1 MRFTSAFNLF
11 FLFNAVFLVELI
23 NTSTSLSS
31 FLLSCVEWMT
41 LGADF
46 YVDVLL
52 CRSCYKCVSTVTSY
66 SSLILIRMDTFAHDF
81 HLSIFI
87 YYLLMSLNSF
97 LSVSQFFTICNTFLD
112 KFLTDYLLCQFCIC
126 FCTCKHI

>member
-1 MRFTSAFNLF
+1 MQSTSAFNLF
-11 FLFNAVFLVELI
+11 FLFNAVFLVEFI

-31 FLLSCVEWMT
+31 FLLSCVEWMA

-66 SSLILIRMDTFAHDF
+66 SSLIIIWMDTFAHDF